1 MPESVSELRKQLREL
16 RKGTQKPVS
25 KMSKMDCAMELERLK
40 NHSATTPAVAQQS
53 PSEKRPEKSTAPTLK
68 KMQEHPLLTP
78 AQEKMAAVRASKGK
92 KAESSSASAEGQK
105 KTTKKE
111 MMAKM
116 AKMMAEM
123 SDEE

>member
-68 KMQEHPLLTP
+68 KLQEHPQLTP
-78 AQEKMAAVRASKGK
+78 AQERMAAVRASKGK
-92 KAESSSASAEGQK
+92 KAEAPAEGQK
-105 KTTKKE
+105 KRQKRK
-111 MMAKM
+111 
-116 AKMMAEM
+116 
-123 SDEE
+123 

>member
-1 MPESVSELRKQLREL
+1 MPESISEMRKQLREL

-25 KMSKMDCAMELERLK
+25 KMSKIDCAMELERLK
-40 NHSATTPAVAQQS
+40 HHSATTPAVAQQS

-68 KMQEHPLLTP
+68 KLQEHPQLTP
-78 AQEKMAAVRASKGK
+78 AQERMASVRASKGK
-92 KAESSSASAEGQK
+92 KAEPAESQK

-111 MMAKM
+111 VMAKM

-123 SDEE
+123 SDSE

>member
-1 MPESVSELRKQLREL
+1 MPESVSEMRKQLREL

-25 KMSKMDCAMELERLK
+25 KMTKTDLAMELERLK
-40 NHSATTPAVAQQS
+40 HKSATTPAVAQHS

-68 KMQEHPLLTP
+68 KLQEHPQLTP
-78 AQEKMAAVRASKGK
+78 AQERMASVRASKAK
-92 KAESSSASAEGQK
+92 KSVAPIPEK
-105 KTTKKE
+105 KTTKKD

-123 SDEE
+123 SDSE